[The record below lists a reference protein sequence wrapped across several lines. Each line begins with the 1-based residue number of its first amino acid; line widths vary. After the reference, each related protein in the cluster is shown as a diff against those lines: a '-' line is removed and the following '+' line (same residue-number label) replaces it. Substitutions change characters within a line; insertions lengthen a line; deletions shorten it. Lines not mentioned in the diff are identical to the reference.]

1 MLFVE
6 VSRYFYGSTVW
17 EPLLSISFWHS
28 MIISEDCSFFIM
40 LKVGCLQWWK
50 NCSYDNSYLENI
62 VENLKAAHNLFTSCY
77 VSYKIA
83 NSTWG
88 LSPWQWWWFG
98 HHHVHVVVVVIQQ
111 RGVWLDVTWAQTS
124 CWTLQQQLLLLNS
137 INNNAINCHYFKL
150 ILKTD
155 KLLCFKVVCPLG
167 RYAGVGRKSNL
178 LRGICS
184 CYKLFQWTL
193 IEIAAAPFLREI
205 SNIEWAGVINRFN
218 SVLEEVKSGTENNGC
233 DRKSD

>member
-1 MLFVE
+1 MAA
-6 VSRYFYGSTVW
+6 
-17 EPLLSISFWHS
+17 LSIHAFLEVAFSSFG
-28 MIISEDCSFFIM
+28 FFA
-40 LKVGCLQWWK
+40 
-50 NCSYDNSYLENI
+50 N
-62 VENLKAAHNLFTSCY
+62 
-77 VSYKIA
+77 KIA

-88 LSPWQWWWFG
+88 IIPLAMMMIWTPPPALQ
-98 HHHVHVVVVVIQQ
+98 QQQYYQ
-111 RGVWLDVTWAQTS
+111 RGVWLYVTWAQTS

-167 RYAGVGRKSNL
+167 RYASVGRKSNL

-205 SNIEWAGVINRFN
+205 SNI
-218 SVLEEVKSGTENNGC
+218 
-233 DRKSD
+233 

>member
-1 MLFVE
+1 MHDEKYL
-6 VSRYFYGSTVW
+6 
-17 EPLLSISFWHS
+17 
-28 MIISEDCSFFIM
+28 
-40 LKVGCLQWWK
+40 
-50 NCSYDNSYLENI
+50 YDYSYLENI

-98 HHHVHVVVVVIQQ
+98 HHHVHVVVIQQ

-124 CWTLQQQLLLLNS
+124 CWTLQQQLLLLLNS

-167 RYAGVGRKSNL
+167 RCERWEKIEFIAWDL
-178 LRGICS
+178 LMLQAFS
-184 CYKLFQWTL
+184 VNFNWNCYCPIF
-193 IEIAAAPFLREI
+193 EG
-205 SNIEWAGVINRFN
+205 NIKYRAGVINRFN
-218 SVLEEVKSGTENNGC
+218 SVSEEVKNGTENNGC

>member
-1 MLFVE
+1 M
-6 VSRYFYGSTVW
+6 STW
-17 EPLLSISFWHS
+17 ALSYMHFSTLSKLIR
-28 MIISEDCSFFIM
+28 
-40 LKVGCLQWWK
+40 G
-50 NCSYDNSYLENI
+50 YLENI

-167 RYAGVGRKSNL
+167 RYASVGRKSNL

-193 IEIAAAPFLREI
+193 IEIATAPFLREI
-205 SNIEWAGVINRFN
+205 SNIERVLSTVLIRCQKRSRMGQKIMGAIGSLINP
-218 SVLEEVKSGTENNGC
+218 
-233 DRKSD
+233 